1 MSDEC
6 ARCGA
11 VVPSGEWH
19 PVKTV
24 RDDEGRVVIHDF
36 CCEACRSAW
45 LAERNAD
52 D

>member
-6 ARCGA
+6 ARCGV

-24 RDDEGRVVIHDF
+24 RDDEGRVEIYDF
-36 CCEACRSAW
+36 CGEACRSAW